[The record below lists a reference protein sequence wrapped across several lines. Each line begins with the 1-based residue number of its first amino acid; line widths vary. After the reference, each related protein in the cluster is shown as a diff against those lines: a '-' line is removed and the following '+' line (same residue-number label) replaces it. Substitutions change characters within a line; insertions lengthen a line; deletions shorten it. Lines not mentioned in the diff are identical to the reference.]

1 VNEDKIK
8 LIMEENKKKNV
19 NKKKSKFQTR
29 LEDAMKANQTAQ
41 KNKGKKK

>member
-1 VNEDKIK
+1 
-8 LIMEENKKKNV
+8 MEENKKKNV

-29 LEDAMKANQTAQ
+29 LEEAMKANQTAQ